1 MFAPQPLNTD
11 RPVPNGVVM
20 LWQIE
25 NELHRDLQVQT
36 ECFVEGIDGPMVPK
50 DIVVDG
56 LLDIRNLGRGRD
68 LGLELTVDEM
78 LEELPA
84 GRRIS
89 SEWWMHCLSTFADH
103 AAFLAAGYPP
113 AVPEMPQLS
122 EARSA

>member
-1 MFAPQPLNTD
+1 
-11 RPVPNGVVM
+11 M
-20 LWQIE
+20 LPTGQLMGWQTE
-25 NELHRDLQVQT
+25 HDLHRDLQVHT
-36 ECFVEGIDGPMVPK
+36 ELFVERIDGPMVPK

-56 LLDIRNLGRGRD
+56 LLDIRNLGHGRD

-89 SEWWMHCLSTFADH
+89 SEWWMHCLATFADH

-113 AVPEMPQLS
+113 THPEL
-122 EARSA
+122 EAA